1 MQTTLLGIAIA
12 VILALVT
19 ALAGPLF
26 VNWNDHRALFE
37 AEASRLIGLPVRVAG
52 AIDARLLPTPSV
64 TLRGIAIGRPG
75 EETRLRAAAL
85 GFTLGL
91 GPLLRG
97 ELRAVEMR
105 LFAPELRLGLNRSGG
120 LDWPGLAMGFDR
132 ETLSIER
139 LTIAEGSAILTDA
152 ASGGRLVL
160 DKLSFKGEVRSLIG
174 PLRGEGAFVIAD
186 GRYGY
191 RISTGQ
197 FGEDGLKFKLNVV
210 AEQPLTI
217 EVDGALAFDHGAP
230 RFEGNLALARPAG
243 SVLASGRAMV
253 NEPWRVTG
261 KVKAKSAAALF
272 EQVEFQYGP
281 EERAV
286 KLNGAAEIAFGAQR
300 RLQGTLSARH
310 VDLDRLIAG
319 PNATRHLPFAAVKT
333 FVDMFGGL
341 LWPALP
347 TQISIN
353 IDAMT
358 LGGATLQAV
367 GSDLRTQGEA
377 WQIDKLEFRAPGFTQ
392 VSASG
397 RLDTI
402 DKSFGFAGHVR
413 VDAGDSMTL
422 LTWLTGRSSPTSG
435 PIKAWQARGDVMLS
449 ADRIAVEGLKAA
461 FARAPLEGRLVY
473 RWPAGDRPA
482 RLEAELA
489 TAEFDIDAMLQFADA
504 AFAGLELQ
512 RPGELALA
520 LELGRA
526 RIAGLEA
533 RKATVHLN
541 LDGGGL
547 DLQRLSV
554 EDFGGAALRASGRLE
569 TQSSSPRGN
578 IAVDLDARNLGDVIA
593 LAEKFAPEVSEPLR
607 RLAGPQP
614 SVKLHATL
622 GMADAPANAATA
634 RAIAKLDIA
643 GHIGAVRVNV
653 AMGAT
658 GDSGAFSFANLGALA
673 AADVRVEGQLDA
685 DDGAVLLA
693 LIGLDRIAAADK
705 RPGRITLAA
714 VGPLNGAI
722 RIDGRIV
729 AAPIEANGQGVV
741 YFFGDQPVI
750 AKFDQF
756 VGTIGGSKVQ
766 GQLALTFGAPMRLDG
781 RIDVDWLDAPA
792 VLAVAIGM
800 PAQRTVRNDASA
812 WLLEPFAPSLSN
824 LAGRIEIT
832 AARVGFTPKLV
843 AQPLHGV
850 LRSEA
855 AQISFEE
862 LEGGFAGGRFTGQL
876 AFINSPAGL
885 AARGQIALASAEI
898 ATLIPVE
905 GRPPIT
911 GRLALQGNL
920 EGVGLSPAAFVG
932 SLHGGGMIAIED
944 AQVAGLNPQV
954 FDELIRAVDLGIR
967 ADANQIREFVTALLD
982 QGYLSVTQANATI
995 AIAAGQAR
1003 VIESQVQANGADL
1016 AVAASL
1022 DLNKATLDA
1031 MVTLSGLPVVRTAG
1045 RPTISVALK
1054 GSLAAPKSTINTDS
1068 LSGWLALRS
1077 VEQQSER
1084 LDAIEAARRATTIQL
1099 PATLPALIAIPAMPT
1114 VRSKEENASSP
1125 LKQTIVETTG
1135 AISGANQAPPLPPPI
1150 TIQPGKKRPEGP
1162 RAPPRVGNA
1171 QPP

>member
-1 MQTTLLGIAIA
+1 VQTTLLGIAIA

-19 ALAGPLF
+19 ALVGPLF
-26 VNWNDHRALFE
+26 INWNDHRALFE

-64 TLRGIAIGRPG
+64 TLRGIAIGQPG

-91 GPLLRG
+91 GSLLRG
-97 ELRAVEMR
+97 ELRAVELR
-105 LFAPELRLGLNRSGG
+105 LFGPELRLGLDRSGG

-139 LTIAEGSAILTDA
+139 LTIAEGRAILTDA
-152 ASGGRLVL
+152 GSGARLVL

-186 GRYGY
+186 GRFGY
-191 RISTGQ
+191 RISTSRL
-197 FGEDGLKFKLNVV
+197 GEDGLKFKLSVD

-217 EVDGALAFDHGAP
+217 EADGALTFDQAAP

-243 SVLASGRAMV
+243 SVLASGKAAI
-253 NEPWRVTG
+253 NEPWRASSRLKVTT
-261 KVKAKSAAALF
+261 AAALF
-272 EQVEFQYGP
+272 EQIEFQYGP

-286 KLNGAAEIAFGAQR
+286 KLNGAAEIEFGVQP

-319 PNATRHLPFAAVKT
+319 PSAQRRLPFAAVKT
-333 FVDMFGGL
+333 LADMFGGL
-341 LWPALP
+341 LRPAWP
-347 TQISIN
+347 TQLAIR

-392 VSASG
+392 ISVNG
-397 RLDTI
+397 RLDPI
-402 DKSFGFAGHVR
+402 DKGFGFAGHVR
-413 VDAGDSMTL
+413 VDAGDSMAL

-449 ADRIAVEGLKAA
+449 ADRIAVERLQAEV
-461 FARAPLEGRLVY
+461 ARAPLEGRLAY

-482 RLEAELA
+482 RLEAELGA
-489 TAEFDIDAMLQFADA
+489 AEFDIDAMLQFADA
-504 AFAGLELQ
+504 AFAGMELQ

-533 RKATVHLN
+533 RKTTVHLN

-554 EDFGGAALRASGRLE
+554 EDFGGAALRASGRLD

-578 IAVDLDARNLGDVIA
+578 IAVDLDARDLGGVIA
-593 LAEKFAPEVSEPLR
+593 LAEKFAPPVAEALR
-607 RLAGPQP
+607 RLAGPH
-614 SVKLHATL
+614 SSAKLRATL
-622 GMADAPANAATA
+622 DMAGAPANAATA
-634 RAIAKLDIA
+634 HATAKLDIA

-653 AMGAT
+653 AVGAT
-658 GDSGAFSFANLGALA
+658 GDPGALA

-685 DDGAVLLA
+685 DDGAALLA
-693 LIGLDRIAAADK
+693 LIGLDRIAVADK
-705 RPGRITLAA
+705 QPGRITLTAA
-714 VGPLNGAI
+714 GPLNRDI
-722 RIDGRIV
+722 RIDGKIV

-741 YFFGDQPVI
+741 HFLGDQPVI

-756 VGTIGGSKVQ
+756 AGTIGGSKVQ

-781 RIDVDWLDAPA
+781 RIDIDWLDAPA
-792 VLAVAIGM
+792 VLAVAFGM
-800 PAQRTVRNDASA
+800 PAQRTARNAALA
-812 WLLEPFAPSLSN
+812 WSLEPFAPSLSN
-824 LAGRIEIT
+824 LTGRIEIT
-832 AARVGFTPKLV
+832 AARAGFAPKLV
-843 AQPLHGV
+843 AQPLRGV

-855 AQISFEE
+855 SQIAFEE
-862 LEGGFAGGRFTGQL
+862 LEGGLAGGRFTGQL
-876 AFINSPAGL
+876 AFVSSLAGF
-885 AARGQIALASAEI
+885 AARGQIALAGAEI
-898 ATLIPVE
+898 ATLVPVE
-905 GRPPIT
+905 GRPPVT
-911 GRLALQGNL
+911 GRLALQAAL

-932 SLHGGGMIAIED
+932 SLHGGGTITIED

-967 ADANQIREFVTALLD
+967 TDANQIREFVTALLD
-982 QGYLSVTQANATI
+982 QGYLSVRQANGTI

-1003 VIESQVQANGADL
+1003 VIESHVQAKGADL

-1022 DLNKATLDA
+1022 DLSKATFDA
-1031 MVTLSGLPVVRTAG
+1031 MVTLSGLPVVSTAG

-1054 GSLAAPKSTINTDS
+1054 GPLAAPKSTINTDS

-1084 LDAIEAARRATTIQL
+1084 LDTLEAARRATTIQI
-1099 PATLPALIAIPAMPT
+1099 PATLPALIAIPATPT
-1114 VRSKEENASSP
+1114 VRSKGENASSP
-1125 LKQTIVETTG
+1125 PKQTTMETTG
-1135 AISGANQAPPLPPPI
+1135 AISDANQAPPLPPPI
-1150 TIQPGKKRPEGP
+1150 TIQPGKKRPEGR
-1162 RAPPRVGNA
+1162 RAPPRGENA
-1171 QPP
+1171 QSP